1 MNKKGEEIVEAAV
14 VLPLLILVILSMIMT
29 AVFLFRFE
37 LVQSEAHVDLAEKA
51 AASKQIFGIKRGSA
65 SYSGR
70 VRGAVS
76 GGFSKERTSRMYVI
90 SQADAIMLGEL
101 AEGADR

>member
-1 MNKKGEEIVEAAV
+1 MNKRGEEIVEASI
-14 VLPLLILVILSMIMT
+14 VLPLMILVILSMIMV

-37 LVQSEAHVDLAEKA
+37 LKQSDSHVDLAKESA
-51 AASKQIFGIKRGSA
+51 RSKLIFGIKRNSA
-65 SYSGR
+65 SYSGH
-70 VRGAVS
+70 VRGAAS

-101 AEGADR
+101 AEGADK